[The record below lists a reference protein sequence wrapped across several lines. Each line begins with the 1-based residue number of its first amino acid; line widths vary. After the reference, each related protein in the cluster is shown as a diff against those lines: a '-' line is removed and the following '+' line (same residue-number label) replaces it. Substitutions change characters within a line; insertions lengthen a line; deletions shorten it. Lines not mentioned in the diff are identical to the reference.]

1 MKELPPAITRA
12 LVALSC
18 DDAEFGELFADE
30 VGEDGQQQLFTRTD
44 YMVAVWI
51 ALADLADLVE
61 LATLPASSIACIDRP
76 RVGSRIRAPATA
88 AA

>member
-30 VGEDGQQQLFTRTD
+30 VGEDGQQRLFTRTD

-51 ALADLADLVE
+51 ALADLVE
-61 LATLPASSIACIDRP
+61 LATMPSS
-76 RVGSRIRAPATA
+76 APH
-88 AA
+88 